1 MQYLGIDVHSRA
13 SVWCLVG
20 ADGEIR
26 ARGQV
31 ETTVPALDEL
41 VRELSS
47 QEALRVGQEVGTMAY
62 LVHDA
67 VCGAGAEMLS
77 FNAAQLRMI
86 AASRKKTDRRD
97 AYWIARAL
105 QTGLHPHPV
114 YIPTG
119 EVRELRAMLTRR
131 RMIQRDRNRWQ
142 YRARAGLRGAGYK
155 IRTGGHY
162 LRKALDQLL
171 STSLGADVQLLELLE
186 LCQRQETSLTL
197 ELARAEATL
206 RARVRSIEAIARLQT
221 IPGVGALTATTIYAW
236 VGDVRRFPDAK
247 ALAAYAGLVPSVRQ
261 SGDVQR
267 LGSITKTGSKALR
280 STLVQA
286 AHVTASRCRSP
297 EAEPLQAIAE
307 RVRGSRGRRKIAIV
321 ALARHLLRIA
331 YYVLRDGTV
340 YEAKRLQRSAAT
352 EPRAA

>member
-26 ARGQV
+26 ARGEV

-41 VRELSS
+41 VRKLSS

-97 AYWIARAL
+97 AYWIARTL

-142 YRARAGLRGAGYK
+142 YRARAALRGSGYK
-155 IRTGGHY
+155 IRTGGHS
-162 LRKALDQLL
+162 LRKAHRW
-171 STSLGADVQLLELLE
+171 EP
-186 LCQRQETSLTL
+186 TL
-197 ELARAEATL
+197 N
-206 RARVRSIEAIARLQT
+206 
-221 IPGVGALTATTIYAW
+221 W
-236 VGDVRRFPDAK
+236 
-247 ALAAYAGLVPSVRQ
+247 
-261 SGDVQR
+261 
-267 LGSITKTGSKALR
+267 
-280 STLVQA
+280 
-286 AHVTASRCRSP
+286 
-297 EAEPLQAIAE
+297 
-307 RVRGSRGRRKIAIV
+307 
-321 ALARHLLRIA
+321 
-331 YYVLRDGTV
+331 
-340 YEAKRLQRSAAT
+340 
-352 EPRAA
+352 